1 MRNADLL
8 LMYQA
13 RIRVAVQM
21 HSIRG
26 YEEGCDMTKR
36 ILLASILILVVWI
49 VADLLL
55 HNHFLAPLYRQD
67 ASLWRPLNQM
77 NIPLTFIVRLALIG
91 TFMATYVWL
100 VRPRTLGTGIAFG
113 ALTGLALG
121 VSVGFGTYIHSP
133 IPLAMAWAW
142 FFAAIVKTVAAG
154 VIAGL
159 VIGEKP
165 RNA

>member
-1 MRNADLL
+1 
-8 LMYQA
+8 MYQA

-49 VADLLL
+49 VADLFL
-55 HNHFLAPLYRQD
+55 HNLLLAPLYQLD
-67 ASLWRPLNQM
+67 TKLWRPLNQM
-77 NIPLTFIVRLALIG
+77 NVALIFVVRLALLG
-91 TFMATYVWL
+91 TFVATYVWL
-100 VRPRTLGTGIAFG
+100 VRPRTLGSGIAFG

-121 VSVGFGTYIHSP
+121 IAIGPGTYIHSP
-133 IPLAMAWAW
+133 ISPTLAWAW
-142 FFAAIVKTVAAG
+142 FFAAIAKTMAAG
-154 VIAGL
+154 VIVGL

-165 RNA
+165 RNV